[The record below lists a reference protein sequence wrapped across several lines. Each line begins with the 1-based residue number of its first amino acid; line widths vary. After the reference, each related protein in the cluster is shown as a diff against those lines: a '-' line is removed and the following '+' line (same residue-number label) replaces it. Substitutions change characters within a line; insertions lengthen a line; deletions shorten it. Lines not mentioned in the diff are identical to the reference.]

1 MKTKILAL
9 SLLSITA
16 FAANQLTPDQEKI
29 EEQKRM
35 KVLSD
40 LGLPL
45 PGSGIKLVPRSMLNL
60 SEDQLKKGAK
70 AEEEMKTLG
79 YAVLDTNRPLE
90 LLNFHSYSKTQ
101 FKLYAGN
108 DRATSTHLRQQIKD
122 LKLAFK
128 FNGVP
133 QGNALI
139 AAGNITLLGVAP
151 QGGFHEDK
159 GGWSG
164 AAQYFDAKNIGSC
177 SYGVMSVKASN
188 TAVELAIEDV
198 TYSINNKAT
207 ILTVEGN
214 NASGFLY
221 KVEWYDNKNFHELEC
236 ANMKYSSQTND
247 AVIELAN
254 QIDSYKIS

>member
-1 MKTKILAL
+1 MKAKILAL
-9 SLLSITA
+9 SLVSITA
-16 FAANQLTPDQEKI
+16 FAASQLTPEQEKI

-45 PGSGIKLVPRSMLNL
+45 PGSGIKLVPRSTLDL

-79 YAVLDTNRPLE
+79 YAVLDTNRPQE
-90 LLNFHSYSKTQ
+90 LLNFHNYSKTQ

-122 LKLAFK
+122 LKLAFNFK
-128 FNGVP
+128 GVP
-133 QGNALI
+133 QGNTLA

-164 AAQYFDAKNIGSC
+164 AAQYFDAKSIGSC
-177 SYGVMSVKASN
+177 SYGVMNVKASN
-188 TAVELAIEDV
+188 TAAELAIEDV
-198 TYSINNKAT
+198 TYSVNNKAT
-207 ILTVEGN
+207 IITVEGN

-221 KVEWYDNKNFHELEC
+221 KVDWYDDKNFHELEC
-236 ANMKYSSQTND
+236 ANMKYSADKTNS
-247 AVIELAN
+247 VIALAN
-254 QIDSYKIS
+254 QIDAND